1 MSTGLGEELEDEIDA
16 VLTVIARFPKAAP
29 QWKDRVDRWPAG
41 PGLEELDDEDAC
53 ATERFRTLPVRHH
66 E

>member
-53 ATERFRTLPVRHH
+53 AMER
-66 E
+66 